1 MRAWGAATTVRASG
15 PGRAVEGDWVW
26 GATHLSCTS
35 CTYHAPILRLW
46 CSPVSCHS
54 RQIYHAPIMHLS
66 CTCPAPSVVAA
77 SSSPPPPP
85 SRPHPSSGVRRSTGA
100 LQRGWGCRAP
110 SAQQSAEHLAE
121 HLGEHLG
128 RTFGRTFRPGRT
140 FRQNIWAEQD
150 RYNNGPNCE
159 GHLGAAATVR
169 PGGCSDCE
177 GHMGALTRHLQRL

>member
-1 MRAWGAATTVRASG
+1 MRATEFG
-15 PGRAVEGDWVW
+15 
-26 GATHLSCTS
+26 GATCPARHALIMHLSCT
-35 CTYHAPILRLW
+35 HPAPILRLW

-77 SSSPPPPP
+77 SSSGRRRRAVVAASSSPPPPP

-100 LQRGWGCRAP
+100 LQRGWGCRAL
-110 SAQQSAEHLAE
+110 SAQQSAEHLA
-121 HLGEHLG
+121 EHLG

-159 GHLGAAATVR
+159 GHLG
-169 PGGCSDCE
+169 
-177 GHMGALTRHLQRL
+177 LQRL